1 MTELKKSQYGMLI
14 DYEYCT
20 GCKTCVV
27 ACKQEYKHEAG
38 KIGGVEVQEFIHRLP
53 NGKLYLTYMPFF
65 TEVCVFCTKR
75 VKDGLEPAC
84 VKHCMANILT
94 FGEIDDLR
102 KEIPK
107 KRKSILWTKG

>member
-1 MTELKKSQYGMLI
+1 MSQLKQSRYGMLI

-20 GCKTCVV
+20 GCLTCVV
-27 ACKQEYKHEAG
+27 ACKQEYKHSPG
-38 KIGGVEVQEFIHRLP
+38 QLGGVEVQELLHKLP
-53 NGKLYLTYMPFF
+53 NGKLYITNLPFF
-65 TEVCVFCTKR
+65 TEVCIFCTKR

-94 FGEIDDLR
+94 FGKIDDL
-102 KEIPK
+102 KELIPK

>member
-1 MTELKKSQYGMLI
+1 MSEIKISQYGMLI

-20 GCKTCVV
+20 GCMTCVV
-27 ACKQEYKHEAG
+27 ACKQEYNHSAG
-38 KIGGVEVQEFIHRLP
+38 KIGGVEVQELIHTLP
-53 NGKLYLTYMPFF
+53 NGKVYLTNMPFF

-75 VKDGLEPAC
+75 VKKGMEPAC

-94 FGEIDDLR
+94 FGKIDDLK

-107 KRKSILWTKG
+107 KRKAILWTKG